1 VLCIGQPIGAILA
14 ENREVARKATYLVKV
29 EYEDLKPILTI
40 EVLFVVLKKILI
52 GLVLFSIRTKPFI
65 NLREKFIIC
74 TQSARLNSKQCI
86 PVLVCIEVLADLG
99 LLWLH
104 G

>member
-40 EVLFVVLKKILI
+40 EVLSVVLKKIIYFNVVSFFFTFTTLK
-52 GLVLFSIRTKPFI
+52 S
-65 NLREKFIIC
+65 
-74 TQSARLNSKQCI
+74 
-86 PVLVCIEVLADLG
+86 
-99 LLWLH
+99 
-104 G
+104 